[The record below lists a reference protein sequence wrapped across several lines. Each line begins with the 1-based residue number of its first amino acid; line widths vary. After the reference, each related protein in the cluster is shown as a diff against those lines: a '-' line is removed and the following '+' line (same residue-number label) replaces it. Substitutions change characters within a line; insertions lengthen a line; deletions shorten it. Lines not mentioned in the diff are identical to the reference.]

1 MSSTFVSRFH
11 VRWMI
16 RRDMSHVLG
25 IEQQDKG
32 GWTEEKFLE
41 NLRNR
46 NTIGMVVE
54 KDEMTI
60 VGYMV
65 YTLHKKSLEIVN
77 LKVDSGY
84 RRQGIGRKIINKLK
98 SKLSTHGRNQLEIA
112 VPDHMLSMHMFL
124 KSQGFLGYVSPGDD
138 VYKFFYVD

>member
-1 MSSTFVSRFH
+1 MSSTFVSRFR

-25 IEQQDKG
+25 IEQQDNG
-32 GWTEEKFLE
+32 GWTEEKFLQ
-41 NLRNR
+41 NLRER
-46 NTIGMVVE
+46 NTIAMVVE

-65 YTLHKKSLEIVN
+65 YRLHKTSLEIVN
-77 LKVDSGY
+77 FRADTEH
-84 RRQGIGRKIINKLK
+84 RRQGIGRRMITKLK
-98 SKLSTHGRNQLEIA
+98 SKLSTHRRNQLEIS